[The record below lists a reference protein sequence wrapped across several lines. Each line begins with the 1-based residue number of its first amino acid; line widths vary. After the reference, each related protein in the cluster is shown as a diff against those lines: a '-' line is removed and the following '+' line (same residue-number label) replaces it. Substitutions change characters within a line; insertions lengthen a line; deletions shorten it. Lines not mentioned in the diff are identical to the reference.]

1 MTLRRSTILLVL
13 ILLSAAAIRFYRIDA
28 QSLWSD
34 EGSSVAQALRDLPAI
49 VDNAARDIHPP
60 LYYIL
65 LHFWVIPFGTSE
77 AAVRAL
83 SALLGVALVAL
94 CYLLGT
100 EIAGRRTGIVA
111 ALVATLNPFQVY
123 YAQEARMYM
132 LMALLGAVCV
142 YTVLRALAPPP
153 IPQTTT
159 TVPPSRSRSPALDC
173 SPPARIR
180 WDWYIAYGLAAIMGL
195 YTHYFFPIVLVI
207 ANAIFF
213 IHLILARRH
222 SGQAAQTA
230 LIGSLAAW
238 LAVQAG
244 VALTFLPWL
253 PTALRQIT
261 TWPSGALTFAAGEAP
276 LVILRTLAE
285 GLSAPRGDGVWLA
298 LFVLLLVGALPLRT
312 RRINAPRTDAAQAP
326 VRPIGTVSVHDP
338 HERGGAYQTAILL
351 VYLLTPFAVM
361 FALALFKDSFLKF
374 MLVASPPFVLLV
386 ASGITRLSEAFAAL
400 AQRLNHPARSTNYV
414 WRKVRTPCSRSGRPA
429 RGRSGGRSPLGA
441 GMAHYAS
448 FILQP
453 SAFILLLLAFPSI
466 ASLQNYYFDTR
477 FARDDYR
484 GIAAVID
491 ALGHQGDASVLDAP
505 GQQEIFSYY
514 YKGALPVYP
523 LPRRRPLDPVA
534 TEAELA
540 AILARHSRLFV
551 VFWATGESD
560 PQQVV
565 ESWLDTHAFKA
576 DDSWYGNVR
585 LAIYAAAR
593 MSDQIGH
600 PLNVRWGDAITLQGY
615 TLADTSTAAGDVLPL
630 TLFWRAERP
639 VAARYKVFVHLL
651 DPRGFV
657 VAQRDAEPVGGSRP
671 TSGWKPGE
679 SLADPYGLFIPP
691 ATPPLSY
698 TIEVGLYDPN
708 GGERLRSPD
717 GADHLLLGTVAVR
730 PSHTLHA
737 IPGMQPLNVH
747 PPNGLNLLGY
757 RLDKVGAEGQ
767 REAEIHPGDAL
778 HLVLFW
784 QKGTAASADGA
795 YRLQLGVLA
804 RQATPTGGLYPVL
817 QWRDG
822 EVVRDDQI
830 ISLPTDW
837 QPGVYDLKVDAKTL
851 TDVEVR

>member
-28 QSLWSD
+28 QSFWSD
-34 EGSSVAQALRDLPAI
+34 EGASVAQSLRDLPAI

-77 AAVRAL
+77 AAVRAW
-83 SALLGVALVAL
+83 SALPGVALVAL

-111 ALVATLNPFQVY
+111 ALLAALNPFQVY

-142 YTVLRALAPPP
+142 YAVLKAFAPLPTSQP
-153 IPQTTT
+153 TTT
-159 TVPPSRSRSPALDC
+159 DPPSRTPASDSSSRR
-173 SPPARIR
+173 RIP
-180 WDWYIAYGLAAIMGL
+180 WGWYIAYAIAAIMGL
-195 YTHYFFPIVLVI
+195 YTHYFFPIVLVV
-207 ANAIFF
+207 ANAIF
-213 IHLILARRH
+213 IAHLAFARRH
-222 SGQAAQTA
+222 SGPAAQAASSGSIAWHHSGPEAQA
-230 LIGSLAAW
+230 ASIGSVAAW
-238 LAVQAG
+238 LAVQG
-244 VALTFLPWL
+244 GIALTFLPWL
-253 PTALRQIT
+253 PTAVRQIT
-261 TWPSGALTFAAGEAP
+261 TWPSGAQTFTAGDAP

-285 GLSAPRGDGVWLA
+285 GPSAPRGDGVWLA
-298 LFVLLLVGALPLRT
+298 LFALLLLVGALPHRT
-312 RRINAPRTDAAQAP
+312 RRISAPRTNAIQAP
-326 VRPIGTVSVHDP
+326 ARDMGTIHADDP

-351 VYLLTPFAVM
+351 VYLLAPFAVM

-386 ASGITRLSEAFAAL
+386 ATGITRLSDAFSAFT
-400 AQRLNHPARSTNYV
+400 QRLNQRAKSTAYV
-414 WRKVRTPCSRSGRPA
+414 SRT
-429 RGRSGGRSPLGA
+429 
-441 GMAHYAS
+441 AHYAS
-448 FILQP
+448 FIVP
-453 SAFILLLLAFPSI
+453 SALILLLLAFPSI

-491 ALGHQGDASVLDAP
+491 ALGRQGDASILDAP

-523 LPRRRPLDPVA
+523 LPRQRPLDRVA

-540 AILARHSRLFV
+540 AILAKHSRLFV
-551 VFWATGESD
+551 TFWATGESD

-576 DDSWYGNVR
+576 DESWYGNVR

-593 MSDQIGH
+593 VSDQISH

-615 TLADTSTAAGDVLPL
+615 TLADASRAAGDVLPL

-639 VAARYKVFVHLL
+639 VAASYKVFVHLL

-671 TSGWKPGE
+671 TSSWKPGE

-691 ATPPLSY
+691 ATPPLTY
-698 TIEVGLYDPN
+698 TIEVGLYDPKS
-708 GGERLRSPD
+708 GERLRSPD
-717 GADHLLLGTVAVR
+717 GADHLLLETVAVR
-730 PSHTLHA
+730 PSQALRA
-737 IPGMQPLNVH
+737 IPGMQPLDFRA
-747 PPNGLNLLGY
+747 PNGLSLLGY

-784 QKGTAASADGA
+784 QKGAAASADGA
-795 YRLQLGVLA
+795 YRLQLGALA

-837 QPGVYDLKVDAKTL
+837 QPGVYGLKVDAETL